1 MAQITAQLEDSLLE
15 NVGERNIEQASI
27 LQDEIIKTA
36 EWWNDKAFVKQ
47 MDNDYEAW
55 EKGKEKA
62 FTLEETDAVIAQL
75 KEERKRCGKQAY

>member
-1 MAQITAQLEDSLLE
+1 
-15 NVGERNIEQASI
+15 
-27 LQDEIIKTA
+27 
-36 EWWNDKAFVKQ
+36 